1 MAELTLEDVM
11 AAVEALR
18 RDLQA
23 QIADLTAQVNA
34 LKTVTQGGEPERVS
48 PEELVMIAAAI
59 TSYLGVKVRI
69 RSARRVDA
77 PVDAGSAWAQH
88 TRVFVQSAA
97 HAMQRTP
104 R

>member
-34 LKTVTQGGEPERVS
+34 LKTVTQGANRKG
-48 PEELVMIAAAI
+48 
-59 TSYLGVKVRI
+59 Y
-69 RSARRVDA
+69 RRKN
-77 PVDAGSAWAQH
+77 W
-88 TRVFVQSAA
+88 
-97 HAMQRTP
+97 
-104 R
+104 

>member
-1 MAELTLEDVM
+1 
-11 AAVEALR
+11 
-18 RDLQA
+18 
-23 QIADLTAQVNA
+23 
-34 LKTVTQGGEPERVS
+34 
-48 PEELVMIAAAI
+48 MIAAAV